1 MIAVSDGVEQGS
13 VLDSTRVR
21 DVARRAEA
29 AGQATAAPF
38 ARLQVRYLS
47 DATRAYLLLLRG
59 DSAAALKALETL
71 PDSVCPLVQCVFQN
85 LTRARL
91 LAARSRDREAAQVL
105 DRWIPAA
112 PGTSFVL
119 GRLERGRVAE
129 RLGDNEKALKSY
141 GFVANVWRNADS
153 ELQPYVAE
161 ARAGLQRLTTE
172 PRP

>member
-1 MIAVSDGVEQGS
+1 M
-13 VLDSTRVR
+13 
-21 DVARRAEA
+21 
-29 AGQATAAPF
+29 
-38 ARLQVRYLS
+38 
-47 DATRAYLLLLRG
+47 
-59 DSAAALKALETL
+59 
-71 PDSVCPLVQCVFQN
+71 CPLVQCVFQN